1 MTHRG
6 LDEVVLVQF
15 GAQIKNYTKGEVIF
29 NEDALPRYF
38 FQIKTGCV
46 KMVSHGEEGKSY
58 TQGIFSEAQCFGEP
72 PLVIHA
78 TYPASAI
85 AVTDAQIYRLS
96 ADNFE
101 RMLMENSAMCRQLNQ
116 LLACRAYAKAKTNSM
131 LTGQSPEY
139 KIQFILEDFKKK
151 LEPRRENKEQIC
163 LTRQEIADFTGLRV
177 ETVIRTLKRMETEN
191 KIEIRNRKL
200 YY

>member
-1 MTHRG
+1 MAHRG
-6 LDEVVLVQF
+6 LEETVLIKY
-15 GAQIKNYTKGEVIF
+15 GAQLKSYAKGDILF
-29 NEDALPRYF
+29 SEDTLPRYF

-46 KMVSHGEEGKSY
+46 KMVSQSEDGKNY
-58 TQGIFSEAQCFGEP
+58 TQGIFIESQCFGEP

-78 TYPASAI
+78 PYPASAF

-96 ADNFE
+96 LENFE
-101 RMLMENSAMCRQLNQ
+101 KMLFEDATMCRQLNQ
-116 LLACRAYAKAKTNSM
+116 LLAFRAYEKSKTNSM

-139 KIQFILEDFKKK
+139 KIQFILDDFKKK
-151 LEPRRENKEQIC
+151 IEPRKENKEQIC

-177 ETVIRTLKRMETEN
+177 ETVIRTLKRMESEH